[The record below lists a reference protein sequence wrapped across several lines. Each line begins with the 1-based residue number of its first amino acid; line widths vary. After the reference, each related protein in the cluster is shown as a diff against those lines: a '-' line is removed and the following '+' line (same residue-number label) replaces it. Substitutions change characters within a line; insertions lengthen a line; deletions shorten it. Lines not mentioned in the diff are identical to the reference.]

1 MIFSNIIARTQSRLA
16 RHRRYRQLVDE
27 ITSLTD
33 RDLADFNG
41 NRTDMLRT
49 AYRDVYGR

>member
-1 MIFSNIIARTQSRLA
+1 MAK
-16 RHRRYRQLVDE
+16 HRRYRKLVDE
-27 ITSLTD
+27 ISSLTD

-41 NRTDMLRT
+41 NRSEMLHN